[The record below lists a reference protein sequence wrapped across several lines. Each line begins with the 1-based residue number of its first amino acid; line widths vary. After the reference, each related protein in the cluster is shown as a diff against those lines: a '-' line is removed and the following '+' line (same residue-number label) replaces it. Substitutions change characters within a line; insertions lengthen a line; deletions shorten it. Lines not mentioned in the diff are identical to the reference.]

1 MFPAK
6 ELAIKEASLKIEVV
20 RICQREEKQNDCPR
34 LTPNFPSVKTPA
46 RAEALDSKHYANGQ
60 QSPTQE
66 GIMSVSQSAHLS
78 PVSFAIFLVL
88 ACTVLPTSVPAQQL
102 PKSCAQNDG
111 TWLEKYKEC
120 EYASKEWCGT
130 AGGHFD
136 ECGSACRHDLNPG
149 PCTMQCV
156 PVCSFATHIIGK
168 DAANSEY
175 VVDGEPV
182 VLKEGRAEE
191 QETPGSATITT
202 TRILDA
208 TTTGDLNGDGR
219 DDVVVLLVR
228 NAGGSGSFYYVAAAL
243 RTKDGYRGTNA
254 ILIGDRIA
262 PQTVETRDGIIIVN
276 YQERYPWQNFAVPPS
291 VSRSRYLVVE
301 NDELREKPF
310 AVLDPEVARKLV
322 ISEWGPCQPE
332 SCSNLTVNVLDG
344 RGGAWYVEA
353 IYDSIVDC
361 SVRARRK
368 IAEALYKSEAWE
380 LGRVLL
386 TEQGCRK
393 R

>member
-1 MFPAK
+1 MFFLPK
-6 ELAIKEASLKIEVV
+6 
-20 RICQREEKQNDCPR
+20 N
-34 LTPNFPSVKTPA
+34 
-46 RAEALDSKHYANGQ
+46 
-60 QSPTQE
+60 
-66 GIMSVSQSAHLS
+66 LS
-78 PVSFAIFLVL
+78 IVSFAIFLVL
-88 ACTVLPTSVPAQQL
+88 VCLVLPTSVSAQKL
-102 PKSCAQNDG
+102 PESCSQNNG

-120 EYASKEWCGT
+120 EYASREWCGT

-136 ECGSACRHDLNPG
+136 ECGSACRHELNPG

-156 PVCSFATHIIGK
+156 SVCRFATHIIGK

-175 VVDGEPV
+175 VIDGEFV

-191 QETPGSATITT
+191 QAAPGSATITT

-208 TTTGDLNGDGR
+208 TTTGDLNRDGR

-243 RTKDGYRGTNA
+243 ITRDGYRGTNA

-262 PQTVETRDGIIIVN
+262 PQTVETRDGTIIVN
-276 YQERYPWQNFAVPPS
+276 YQERYPWENFAVPPS

-301 NDELREKPF
+301 NDELNEKPF
-310 AVLDPEVARKLV
+310 AVLDHEVARKLV
-322 ISEWGPCQPE
+322 ISRWGDCQPE

-344 RGGAWYVEA
+344 RGGVWYVET
-353 IYDSIVDC
+353 IYDSIVDGP
-361 SVRARRK
+361 VRSRRK
-368 IAEALYKSEAWE
+368 VAEALYKDEAWE

-386 TEQGCRK
+386 SEQACRK
-393 R
+393 GRGHENFSSDACR